1 MNTKKKETDIEHWPL
16 DKIIPYASN
25 ARKISPQAVSAVAG
39 SIAQFG
45 FRQPI
50 LVDAHGVIIAGHTR
64 LQAAQSL
71 GLATAPVIVCKDLT
85 DQQVKAYRLA
95 DNRVAEFTE
104 WDRDLLEVELD
115 AIDVDLSFADFDS
128 LASDPIVVTDYKA
141 DKVGGT
147 PMAEEAKNYPLI
159 IDCADEDSQLK
170 LFNKLQAIGI
180 VARSISK

>member
-1 MNTKKKETDIEHWPL
+1 MADAEWVEISEIKPWDRNPRK
-16 DKIIPYASN
+16 N
-25 ARKISPQAVSAVAG
+25 AAAIDEVAG
-39 SIAQFG
+39 SIKRFG
-45 FRQPI
+45 FSSPI
-50 LVDAHGVIIAGHTR
+50 IVRRADGVIIAGHTR

-128 LASDPIVVTDYKA
+128 LASDPIVVTDYKTE
-141 DKVGGT
+141 KVGGT
-147 PMAEEAKNYPLI
+147 PMVEAVKNYPLI